1 MHDYRVI
8 DSRTKKQ
15 SYSLPRIS
23 DLTQQ
28 IRGAT
33 IFSSLDLKNAFWQ
46 LDVRPSDRQYTAFS
60 TSRGNFEYNKLPQ
73 GLTYASNSFQKFTNL
88 LMRGTESFCFC
99 YVDDIIIF
107 SKDQLEHKRHLH
119 NIANRLNHFLLK
131 LNMDKCLLGVS
142 ELTALGYNL
151 SAHGIAASKDKIMA
165 IEKLPEPTTIKELR
179 QALGLINYQR
189 RFIPRAAGIL
199 APLAAYLKGHVNL
212 SGTAMGEILEQ
223 QIDDNTEVLGYFSKT
238 LTDTQRKYST
248 YDLELLA
255 MHAAVKY
262 FEYMLLDKT
271 FTIYTDDQS
280 LVRSFLKPS
289 EKHTA
294 RQVRQLTYLSQFD
307 CTVQHVPGSQNQVAD
322 CLSRYVQPHTVNHIF
337 QAQEMPCTLEKI
349 ATGQQQYVNTDV
361 FEFPAASFVTIQNT
375 HVPGCNHSILVD
387 TSQSTPRI
395 LLPPHLEKQVIE
407 YYHNLHHFDIKATRR
422 CIQTRFLFKNMNTKI
437 RNFVRS
443 CVNCQCAKTTRHVVS
458 PVSSIPMPNCRFQR
472 ISIDIA
478 GPFPSS
484 RCQSYILVCVD
495 PFTRFVE
502 TFPMPDQTTE
512 SVIQSLNLHLQYF
525 GAALEIHSDAGCQ
538 FTSHTFQDYCNFIG
552 SNHRISSVRYP
563 QSNGIAERAIKS
575 IKIALTAQLDSAK
588 WVYHLPTIILCLNT
602 MIKEDLKASAAGLVF
617 GQSLRLPGDIFF
629 FKSSIHP
636 SVTSNYCQEHE
647 KLCLRFKTHSH
658 VQQHATHVQQLVFN
672 NMLQCTCP
680 TYRKRAHTSSS
691 ERIALN
697 PICHLLILDPISLC
711 PEMRVFT
718 VLKGNRIVK
727 VAINNVKPGFTL
739 AELNLAPS
747 TEQSFPPSSPS
758 DPDHTSA
765 TLSTSS
771 PPDDLPPTPPQL
783 RPRRRIFL
791 PFKLHDFDLT
801 SLHKFIC
808 SIILWLYS

>member
-1 MHDYRVI
+1 MPATV
-8 DSRTKKQ
+8 SKKF
-15 SYSLPRIS
+15 INH
-23 DLTQQ
+23 
-28 IRGAT
+28 I
-33 IFSSLDLKNAFWQ
+33 
-46 LDVRPSDRQYTAFS
+46 
-60 TSRGNFEYNKLPQ
+60 
-73 GLTYASNSFQKFTNL
+73 
-88 LMRGTESFCFC
+88 MRGTESFCFC

-119 NIANRLNHFLLK
+119 DIANRLNHFLLK

-199 APLAAYLKGHVNL
+199 APLTAYLKGHVNNSMSITL
-212 SGTAMGEILEQ
+212 NSDAKKAFSNIKRALANIAHLAHPCENATLSVRTDASGTAIGAILEQ
-223 QIDDNTEVLGYFSKT
+223 QVDDNTEVLGYFSKT
-238 LTDTQRKYST
+238 LTATQRKYST

-271 FTIYTDDQS
+271 FTIYTDNQS

-307 CTVQHVPGSQNQVAD
+307 CTIQHVPGSQNQVAD
-322 CLSRYVQPHTVNHIF
+322 CLSRNVQPHTVNHIF
-337 QAQEMPCTLEKI
+337 EAQEMPCTLEEI

-361 FEFPAASFVTIQNT
+361 FEFPAASSVTIQNM
-375 HVPGCNHSILVD
+375 HVPGCSHSILVD
-387 TSQSTPRI
+387 TSQSAPRI

-407 YYHNLHHFDIKATRR
+407 YYHNLHHFGIKATRR

-458 PVSSIPMPNCRFQR
+458 SIPMPNCRFQR
-472 ISIDIA
+472 INIDIA

-484 RCQSYILVCVD
+484 RGQSYVLVCVD

-502 TFPMPDQTTE
+502 AFPMPDQTTE

-525 GAALEIHSDAGCQ
+525 GAPLEIHSDAGCQ

-552 SNHRISSVRYP
+552 SYHRISSVRYP

-629 FKSSIHP
+629 SDPASTLVSPQTIVKSMRDFACNLKP
-636 SVTSNYCQEHE
+636 
-647 KLCLRFKTHSH
+647 THTR
-658 VQQHATHVQQLVFN
+658 VQQHANVHMPDNLKTCSHIFIRENRIKSNLSPAYSGPYLVVSRN
-672 NMLQCTCP
+672 E
-680 TYRKRAHTSSS
+680 K
-691 ERIALN
+691 
-697 PICHLLILDPISLC
+697 
-711 PEMRVFT
+711 VFT
-718 VLKGNRIVK
+718 VLKGNKIVK
-727 VAINNVKPGFTL
+727 VAINNVKPGFTP

-747 TEQSFPPSSPS
+747 TEQSFPPSSSS

-765 TLSTSS
+765 TLSTSP
-771 PPDDLPPTPPQL
+771 PPDDLPPTPPQP
-783 RPRRRIFL
+783 RPRRRTFL

-801 SLHKFIC
+801 S
-808 SIILWLYS
+808 